1 MQLKKLIFIVC
12 GLCIAVTQTVSSQTQ
27 DQNQTLLDQYLTEI
41 ESLISANDLEGARDK
56 LVEAQTANLRDES
69 LEIVQSQLRLLE
81 SLNQSGSPASDL
93 PAVDFN
99 GPTIAAATAG
109 TLTEADRNA
118 ARDLLDSLRVAME
131 NGELEKVKFFT
142 GTTPQTDSLL
152 KAVFDNYEAMQVELS
167 LPVPDEETKS
177 FLATLEFKQFTTK
190 DGDTAFP
197 AEAWK
202 THRLRVVKS
211 DGSWQKVLW

>member
-1 MQLKKLIFIVC
+1 
-12 GLCIAVTQTVSSQTQ
+12 
-27 DQNQTLLDQYLTEI
+27 
-41 ESLISANDLEGARDK
+41 
-56 LVEAQTANLRDES
+56 
-69 LEIVQSQLRLLE
+69 
-81 SLNQSGSPASDL
+81 
-93 PAVDFN
+93 
-99 GPTIAAATAG
+99 
-109 TLTEADRNA
+109 
-118 ARDLLDSLRVAME
+118 
-131 NGELEKVKFFT
+131 
-142 GTTPQTDSLL
+142 
-152 KAVFDNYEAMQVELS
+152 MQVELS